1 VRSEYWQSQSG
12 YREALWLTCG
22 HPAKQVLRQSY
33 CSEAQRLGYASKEPT
48 YQDSPTR
55 WKSTHEM
62 RSNALRK
69 REVLDLMM
77 MLYEEDLETGPL
89 SDLEWSKIC
98 AVMDFLRAPRL
109 VMESLALEHKS
120 SIDLVELIDIVQ

>member
-1 VRSEYWQSQSG
+1 
-12 YREALWLTCG
+12 
-22 HPAKQVLRQSY
+22 
-33 CSEAQRLGYASKEPT
+33 
-48 YQDSPTR
+48 
-55 WKSTHEM
+55 
-62 RSNALRK
+62 
-69 REVLDLMM
+69 MM

-109 VMESLALEHKS
+109 VMESLALDHKS